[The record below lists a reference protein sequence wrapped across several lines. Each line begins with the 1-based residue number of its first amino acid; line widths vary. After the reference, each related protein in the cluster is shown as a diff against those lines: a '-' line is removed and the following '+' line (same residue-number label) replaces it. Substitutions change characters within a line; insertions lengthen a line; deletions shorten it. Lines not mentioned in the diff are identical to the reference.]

1 MKNNRR
7 LAAILA
13 VIMAFWLGGHT
24 VAMAAAIPMPILP
37 YIPPQKVELYDLL
50 NNAFGLTRLNITDDA
65 KRLAAYLDLYVRVMG
80 AANADLIDK
89 MIDGAQSSYK
99 YKIKADLINGVQ
111 SVMQEQIT
119 TGVQEIIT
127 ADVVGAQDTYANLMN
142 WNKINSTM
150 LPYSVWETFVIRSN
164 SKFGANNW
172 VVYAVYAKSRPTS
185 QYFTI
190 VIGSVNKTWSMSYT
204 ANNSETG
211 DGGIWYRTGYNKLS
225 NLEMVG
231 LRSNYIYST
240 TSQAFTSS
248 SLYENGRIET
258 IGEYYGAQITDKYS
272 GKGTSATRKATAQSS
287 AITTALQNS
296 DDIPITADSVITNGT
311 IDRTKD
317 VVITIPATRPIPAQ
331 DVTDLPQV
339 QDDLGVLPMPL
350 TQDIAQTVTDL
361 QAQSVAVFGS
371 TGEYALDLR
380 NYFPF
385 CLPFDIGNLLACF
398 VAEPQAPSFEWQF
411 PTGYDAQ
418 NHEFTMQ
425 TFTID
430 LSMWDSVAYW
440 LRKGELAL
448 FIVGLAVVTRQWFLR
463 G

>member
-50 NNAFGLTRLNITDDA
+50 NNAYGLTRLNITDDA
-65 KRLAAYLDLYVRVMG
+65 KRLAAYLDLYVRIMG
-80 AANADLIDK
+80 AANAEIIDK

-99 YKIKADLINGVQ
+99 YKIKAELMNGVQ
-111 SVMQEQIT
+111 SVMQEQIVN
-119 TGVQEIIT
+119 GYEEEISGAIT
-127 ADVVGAQDTYANLMN
+127 GAQETYNALME
-142 WNKINSTM
+142 WNKINTTM
-150 LPYSVWETFVIRSN
+150 LPYSVWTDF
-164 SKFGANNW
+164 ANRANAKYGVNQW
-172 VVYAVYAKSRPTS
+172 TVYAVQADLRGQMTMC
-185 QYFTI
+185 
-190 VIGSVNKTWSMSYT
+190 IGAVRKTQTMVYYQR
-204 ANNSETG
+204 
-211 DGGIWYRTGYNKLS
+211 DG
-225 NLEMVG
+225 
-231 LRSNYIYST
+231 
-240 TSQAFTSS
+240 QS
-248 SLYENGRIET
+248 SLGNGYYPAGMSSKQNYSCVVIECYAYYVTNTAGSWTNKDDTKIGTRIYNSNA
-258 IGEYYGAQITDKYS
+258 IYDKYTL
-272 GKGTSATRKATAQSS
+272 GGQYANRKAIAQNS
-287 AITTALQNS
+287 AITTALQNGE
-296 DDIPITADSVITNGT
+296 DIPITADSVVTNGT
-311 IDRTKD
+311 LDRTKD

-331 DVTDLPQV
+331 DVEDLPRV
-339 QDDLGVLPMPL
+339 QDELGVLPMPL
-350 TQDIAQTVTDL
+350 TQDVAQTLTDL
-361 QAQSVAVFGS
+361 QAQSVATFGN

-398 VAEPQAPSFEWQF
+398 VAEPHAPSFEWQF

-418 NHEFTMQ
+418 SHEFTMQ

-448 FIVGLAVVTRQWFLR
+448 FIVGLAAVTRQWFLR

>member
-50 NNAFGLTRLNITDDA
+50 NNAFGLTRLNITGDA

-80 AANADLIDK
+80 AASADLIDK
-89 MIDGAQSSYK
+89 MIDGAQSTRK
-99 YKIKADLINGVQ
+99 YQIKAELMNGVQ

-119 TGVQEIIT
+119 TGVQEILT
-127 ADVVGAQDTYANLMN
+127 PTVVGAQETYNKLMEWERVN
-142 WNKINSTM
+142 QAM
-150 LPYSVWETFVIRSN
+150 LPYVKWQDFANSANTKFGVNGWTVYGVWASYRGGWQIVVGAVGKDTKMTYYSN
-164 SKFGANNW
+164 SGVNPNNGNGYYPNGTSATANYTSVVMSTPISQTSTNIQLNW
-172 VVYAVYAKSRPTS
+172 AIQSNTKIATNSYY
-185 QYFTI
+185 Y
-190 VIGSVNKTWSMSYT
+190 GLGMSYDSKVMT
-204 ANNSETG
+204 
-211 DGGIWYRTGYNKLS
+211 
-225 NLEMVG
+225 
-231 LRSNYIYST
+231 
-240 TSQAFTSS
+240 
-248 SLYENGRIET
+248 
-258 IGEYYGAQITDKYS
+258 
-272 GKGTSATRKATAQSS
+272 GTSATRKATAQSS
-287 AITTALQNS
+287 AITTALQTS
-296 DDIPITADSVITNGT
+296 DDIPITANSVITNGT

-317 VVITIPATRPIPAQ
+317 VVITIPATIPTPAQ
-331 DVTDLPQV
+331 GVTDLPQV
-339 QDDLGVLPMPL
+339 QDKLGVLPMPL
-350 TQDIAQTVTDL
+350 TQDVAQTVTDL
-361 QAQSVAVFGS
+361 QAQSVAT
-371 TGEYALDLR
+371 TGNTGDYALDLR

-398 VAEPQAPSFEWQF
+398 VADPQAPSFEWQF

-418 NHEFTMQ
+418 SHAFTMQ

-430 LSMWDSVAYW
+430 LAMWDSVAYW

-448 FIVGLAVVTRQWFLR
+448 FIVGLAAVTRQWFLR